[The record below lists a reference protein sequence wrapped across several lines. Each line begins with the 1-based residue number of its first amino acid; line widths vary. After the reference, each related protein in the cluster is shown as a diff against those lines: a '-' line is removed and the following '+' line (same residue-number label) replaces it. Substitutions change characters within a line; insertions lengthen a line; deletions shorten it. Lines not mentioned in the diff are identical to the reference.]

1 MGNLIEKWKQFVS
14 NMNSKGI
21 PMPMIRDGKSGE
33 GSVSLTLLFISFN
46 VWLVSII
53 GKAAGALG
61 GMDPSQTLNMFM
73 VCAGLYFGRKFQ
85 RDPDGKMTFESTETT
100 TTKVETKNPTE

>member
-1 MGNLIEKWKQFVS
+1 MNLFEKWKQFV
-14 NMNSKGI
+14 NDMNSKGV
-21 PMPMIRDGKSGE
+21 PVPMIRDAKSGK
-33 GSVSLTLLFISFN
+33 GSVSLTLVFISFN

-73 VCAGLYFGRKFQ
+73 VCCGLYFGRKFQ
-85 RDPDGKMTFESTETT
+85 KDADGKVSLEQKDKS
-100 TTKVETKNPTE
+100 NG

>member
-1 MGNLIEKWKQFVS
+1 VGFILEKWKQFVS
-14 NMNSKGI
+14 DMNSKGI
-21 PMPMIRDGKSGE
+21 PVPMIRDPKTGA
-33 GSVSLTLLFISFN
+33 SVSLTLVFISFN

-61 GMDPSQTLNMFM
+61 GMDPSQTLNMFI

-85 RDPDGKMTFESTETT
+85 KDEKGGMAVEGKSDGAT
-100 TTKVETKNPTE
+100 

>member
-1 MGNLIEKWKQFVS
+1 MEKLMEKWKEFVN

-21 PMPMIRDGKSGE
+21 PVPMIRDPKVGA
-33 GSVSLTLLFISFN
+33 SVSLTLMFISFN
-46 VWLVSII
+46 IWLVSIV

-61 GMDPSQTLNMFM
+61 GMDPQQTLNMFM

-85 RDPDGKMTFESTETT
+85 KDEKGGSSLEGKDEPKE
-100 TTKVETKNPTE
+100 

>member
-1 MGNLIEKWKQFVS
+1 
-14 NMNSKGI
+14 MNSNGI
-21 PMPMIRDGKSGE
+21 PIPMIRDPKSGS
-33 GSVSLTLLFISFN
+33 SVSLTLVFISFN

-61 GMDPSQTLNMFM
+61 GMDPQQTLNMFM

-85 RDPDGKMTFESTETT
+85 KDEKGAMTVEGNNKDGS
-100 TTKVETKNPTE
+100 V

>member
-1 MGNLIEKWKQFVS
+1 MLKAWKKFV
-14 NMNSKGI
+14 NDMNSKGI
-21 PMPMIRDGKSGE
+21 PIPMIRDPKSGS
-33 GSVSLTLLFISFN
+33 SVSLTLVFISFN

-61 GMDPSQTLNMFM
+61 GMDPGQTLNMFI

-85 RDPDGKMTFESTETT
+85 RDEKGVITIEGTNDPK
-100 TTKVETKNPTE
+100 P

>member
-1 MGNLIEKWKQFVS
+1 MNLIEKWKQFVS
-14 NMNSKGI
+14 DMNSKGV
-21 PMPMIRDGKSGE
+21 PVPMIRDGKSGR
-33 GSVSLTLLFISFN
+33 GSVSLTLVFISFN

-73 VCAGLYFGRKFQ
+73 VCSGLYFGRKFQ
-85 RDPDGKMTFESTETT
+85 KDSDGKVSLEQKDKS
-100 TTKVETKNPTE
+100 NG